1 MSNRPTDS
9 SLFRKGIGLE
19 ISAAFGVVLRRKQ
32 KEAGLSQEKL
42 AEKAD
47 IQRNYVSL
55 LERGEYQPTIG
66 VIFALATALECSP
79 SALIMEVETMM
90 KAHLAQ

>member
-1 MSNRPTDS
+1 M
-9 SLFRKGIGLE
+9 
-19 ISAAFGVVLRRKQ
+19 LRRRR

-66 VIFALATALECSP
+66 VIFALALALSCSP
-79 SALIMEVETMM
+79 SAFIAEVEATM
-90 KAHLAQ
+90 KVRSQ

>member
-1 MSNRPTDS
+1 M
-9 SLFRKGIGLE
+9 E
-19 ISAAFGVVLRRKQ
+19 ISAAFGKVLRRKR

-55 LERGEYQPTIG
+55 LERGEYQPTIS
-66 VIFALATALECSP
+66 VIFTLAAALECSP
-79 SALIMEVETMM
+79 SALIAEVEATM
-90 KAHLAQ
+90 KAHLPQ